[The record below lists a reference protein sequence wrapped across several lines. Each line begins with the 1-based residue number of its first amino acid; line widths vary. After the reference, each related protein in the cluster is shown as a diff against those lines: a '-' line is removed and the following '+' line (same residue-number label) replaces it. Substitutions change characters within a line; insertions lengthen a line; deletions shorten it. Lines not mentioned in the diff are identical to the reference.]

1 MHAYPSLTFFL
12 EQLFPGVWRI
22 CLLCDSEADGNS
34 GCGMD
39 TRAYIKSTK
48 SMTGVENQY
57 VILFIFFFL
66 LSIANEMI
74 LHTIHTHQ
82 ASKQSCVYTNR

>member
-1 MHAYPSLTFFL
+1 MHAYPPSPFFL

-22 CLLCDSEADGNS
+22 CLLCDSEVDGNS
-34 GCGMD
+34 ECGMD

-57 VILFIFFFL
+57 DVLFYFSFF
-66 LSIANEMI
+66 
-74 LHTIHTHQ
+74 
-82 ASKQSCVYTNR
+82 